1 MSYKFNTKFKINIVA
16 LFFNS
21 SIPLSFNLS
30 FPQSFIPSI
39 FQSLNLSIPQSFNS
53 SIFQFL
59 NPSILL
65 SFYPS
70 IPLSYFKKNYF
81 LTAEQPAIVVI
92 LIASVAG
99 RDSLRFTVSCTT
111 FRVISSNTF
120 STIEPVCN
128 APGRP

>member
-39 FQSLNLSIPQSFNS
+39 FHSLNLSIPQSF
-53 SIFQFL
+53 

>member
-16 LFFNS
+16 LSFNS

-30 FPQSFIPSI
+30 FPQSFNPSI
-39 FQSLNLSIPQSFNS
+39 FQFLNLSIPQSFY
-53 SIFQFL
+53 
-59 NPSILL
+59 PSILL